1 MAHQITFTV
10 SDEVYQ
16 GLQAAAGSRTI
27 NELLEDLTR
36 PIVND
41 SLLEAAYRD
50 MALDEARECDATD
63 WIEGLVHDS
72 ISGHPDASR

>member
-10 SDEVYQ
+10 SDEVYR

-50 MALDEARECDATD
+50 MALDESRECDATA

-72 ISGHPDASR
+72 MAGDHDAAR